1 MEFLAAGAIVLA
13 ILMIVIAAPLGR
25 TRANASARVEALQA
39 LVAEAASG
47 GPLPSPSAPS
57 DIGDIHPDDWDF
69 KLRAEPPVEVPAPA
83 AVVSV
88 PVVPVAARSIRGAA
102 PVPSNRFV
110 VNIPDAS
117 SGPRYQV
124 SFQRG
129 RN

>member
-1 MEFLAAGAIVLA
+1 MELVAAGAIALA
-13 ILMIVIAAPLGR
+13 ILMIALAAWMGR
-25 TRANASARVEALQA
+25 TRANTVARVEALRA
-39 LVAEAASG
+39 LAAETADAD
-47 GPLPSPSAPS
+47 PIALPSAPTEL
-57 DIGDIHPDDWDF
+57 GDD
-69 KLRAEPPVEVPAPA
+69 LPASAP
-83 AVVSV
+83 
-88 PVVPVAARSIRGAA
+88 IQHAA